1 MPPTVRLDRGPLVP
15 RSTPARPADRRPGT
29 LTSMS
34 IVRAIARP
42 MLASMFVIGGLDS
55 LRRPDPKVPAAEKV
69 VGGVTDKLPMIS
81 DTRQAVQAN
90 GAVQVAAGGLLALG
104 RLPRLSALALA
115 GSLVPTTLAGHRFW
129 SETDPGKRSMQRV
142 HFVKNVSMLGGL
154 LLAAVDTSGKPSIAW
169 RARHAIAAAQDSV
182 ND

>member
-1 MPPTVRLDRGPLVP
+1 
-15 RSTPARPADRRPGT
+15 
-29 LTSMS
+29 
-34 IVRAIARP
+34 
-42 MLASMFVIGGLDS
+42 
-55 LRRPDPKVPAAEKV
+55 
-69 VGGVTDKLPMIS
+69 MIS

-90 GAVQVAAGGLLALG
+90 GALQMASGGLLALG

-129 SETDPGKRSMQRV
+129 SETDPAKRSMQRV

-154 LLAAVDTSGKPSIAW
+154 LLAAVDRSGKPSIAW
-169 RARHAIAAAQDSV
+169 RARHAIAGVQDRV